1 MKLDS
6 KKEEVLKEIAFIINR
21 RKGDIVKIM
30 NVSGIKSITVKS
42 NNDAIIER
50 LASDIPKNKDL
61 QMNIAKLLTDERIR
75 KARATHK
82 KVYGAEGGEPNLDKK
97 NIFEQGKDVLNSIT
111 SLFTG
116 CSSETEYQKT
126 VLKDASLTLE
136 SDKEKKMV
144 ADALH
149 KKAKTATTLSWVA
162 GIIGVGL
169 LVTIIWVKTKKK

>member
-30 NVSGIKSITVKS
+30 NVSGIKSVDMKS

-50 LASDIPKNKDL
+50 LSSDIPKNKDL
-61 QMNIAKLLTDERIR
+61 QMNLAKLLTDERIR
-75 KARATHK
+75 KARSKHK
-82 KVYGAEGGEPNLDKK
+82 RVYNAEGEPNFDKK
-97 NIFEQGKDVLNSIT
+97 TIFEQGKDVLNSIT

-116 CSSETEYQKT
+116 GSSETEFQKT
-126 VLKDASLTLE
+126 VLKDESLSLE
-136 SDKEKKMV
+136 SDKEKKLA
-144 ADALH
+144 ADALQ

-169 LVTIIWVKTKKK
+169 LVTIVWVKTKK